1 MNLSTLKQKYFTELQ
16 KEYTPEK
23 IELVFQS
30 LSKKYFM
37 GKSELQNRLV
47 SNVVQEKFE
56 EVLQKL
62 KANHPVEYILGEAE
76 FYGRNF
82 KISPAVHV
90 PRPETETM
98 VEWVL
103 RDFRDRAKKEE
114 LSLLD
119 IGTGSGELPIS
130 LHKEMPEVEVMAMD
144 ISDEALSIPRENES
158 RLKASVKFLK
168 VNSFALDD
176 LPRKFDIIVSNPPY
190 ILKEAQK
197 DVQRKILKYE
207 PPIALY
213 VEDSDPMIFNRKI
226 AQLAQ
231 RSLKPKGAVYLEI
244 NQYLKPQTEKLFHE
258 LGFKSTCR
266 RDVFGNPRT
275 IKALKSED

>member
-1 MNLSTLKQKYFTELQ
+1 M
-16 KEYTPEK
+16 
-23 IELVFQS
+23 
-30 LSKKYFM
+30 
-37 GKSELQNRLV
+37 
-47 SNVVQEKFE
+47 
-56 EVLQKL
+56 
-62 KANHPVEYILGEAE
+62 
-76 FYGRNF
+76 
-82 KISPAVHV
+82 
-90 PRPETETM
+90 
-98 VEWVL
+98 
-103 RDFRDRAKKEE
+103 
-114 LSLLD
+114 D
-119 IGTGSGELPIS
+119 IGTGSGVLPIS
-130 LHKEMPEVEVMAMD
+130 LKKEMPEVEVMAMD
-144 ISDEALSIPRENES
+144 ISEEALSIARENAS

-168 VNSFALDD
+168 ADLFALDD
-176 LPRKFDIIVSNPPY
+176 LPRKFDIIVSNPSY

-226 AQLAQ
+226 TQLAQ

-258 LGFKSTCR
+258 MGFKSTCR